1 MRPRRSS
8 HKRVLIPLFI
18 SVALAICSPS
28 ISQGQEV
35 FDAKQHYV
43 KHEFMIPMRDGVKLY
58 TQVYTPKGQSEK
70 YPILLTRTPYGVGSY
85 GPENFRPSLGPS
97 VEFAREGYIFAY
109 QDSRGKFESEGQ
121 FFHHPP
127 YIVNKKSPKDVDE
140 SSDCY
145 DTIDWLVKNVPNNN
159 GRAGL
164 WGISYGGYTTAQGMI
179 DAHPALKAASPQ
191 AAPGEQFIGDD
202 YHHYGAFRLMYAFSW
217 TSRSGRIR
225 SGPTEESPKPFDYG
239 TPDGYKFFL
248 DLGPI
253 SNVNKRYF
261 EDQVPTWTEFVSHPN
276 YDEYWKSKNVMKDM
290 RNIKFAVLNVIG
302 WFDDQDY
309 YGPWGIY
316 KSIEKFN
323 PNNRSTVVV
332 GPWSHGGWARSDGD
346 QLGNI
351 RFGSKTAV
359 YFRKNVQLPFFNY
372 YLKDKG
378 DWKSPEALV
387 FVTGSNE
394 WKSYDQW
401 PPKNSKER
409 ELYLHAN
416 GKLSFIPPR
425 ERSENA
431 YDSFVS
437 DPNKPVPFTAEVT
450 TRQGPLWIVEDQR
463 FVASRPDVLVYQTD
477 VLTEE
482 VTIAGPIIANLYVS
496 TTGTDADWI
505 VKLIDVYPGDA
516 PDNKPNPC
524 HVRMGDF
531 QMMLA
536 GEVFRSKYRNSFT
549 TPEPMTP
556 NEVTRIQFDLLDK
569 HHTFLRGHRIMVQ
582 IQSTWF
588 PLIDR
593 NPQQFVNIFQAKD
606 SDYRKATHKVFRS
619 AQRPTSVQLHVVQ

>member
-1 MRPRRSS
+1 MQETRRNRLRLLALLYVSC
-8 HKRVLIPLFI
+8 
-18 SVALAICSPS
+18 ALAIASS
-28 ISQGQEV
+28 SVTQAQGA
-35 FDAKQHYV
+35 FDLKQQYV
-43 KHEFMIPMRDGVKLY
+43 KQEYMIPMRDGIKLY
-58 TQVYTPKGQSEK
+58 TQVYSPKDQTQK
-70 YPILLTRTPYGVGSY
+70 YPILMTRTPYGIGNY
-85 GPENFRPSLGPS
+85 GLDEFRSPLGPS
-97 VEFAREGYIFAY
+97 AEFAKEGYIFVY
-109 QDSRGKFESEGQ
+109 QDSRGKFKSEGQ

-127 YIVNKKSPKDVDE
+127 YIPNKKSPKDVDE

-145 DTIDWLVKNVPNNN
+145 DTFDWLLKNHPNHN

-191 AAPGEQFIGDD
+191 AAPGDQFIGDD

-225 SGPTEESPKPFDYG
+225 TGPTEEPPKPFEYG

-248 DLGPI
+248 ELGPI
-253 SNVNKRYF
+253 SNVNKKHF
-261 EDQVPTWTEFVSHPN
+261 KDQVPTWTEFVNHSN
-276 YDEYWKSKNVMKDM
+276 YDEYWQGKNVMKDM
-290 RNIKFAVLNVIG
+290 RNVTFPVLNVIG

-316 KSIEKFN
+316 KSIEKLN
-323 PNNRSTVVV
+323 PENKSTVVA
-332 GPWSHGGWARSDGD
+332 GPWSHGGWGRSDGD

-351 RFGSKTAV
+351 RFGSKTAE
-359 YFRKNVQLPFFNY
+359 YFRNNVQLPFFNY

-378 DWKSPEALV
+378 DWKSPEAHMFL
-387 FVTGSNE
+387 TGSNE

-401 PPKNSKER
+401 PPKGSKQR
-409 ELYLHAN
+409 NLYLHPN
-416 GKLSFIPPR
+416 GKLSFSPPGQT
-425 ERSENA
+425 SENA

-437 DPNKPVPFTAEVT
+437 DLSKPVPFTAEIT

-463 FVASRPDVLVYQTD
+463 FVAGRPDVLVYQSD
-477 VLTEE
+477 VLTED
-482 VTIAGPIIANLYVS
+482 VTIGGPIIASLFVS

-516 PDNKPNPC
+516 PDNQPNPSNI
-524 HVRMGDF
+524 RMGDF

-536 GEVFRSKYRNSFT
+536 GEVFRSKYRKSFSK
-549 TPEPMTP
+549 PEPVVP
-556 NEVTRIQFDLLDK
+556 NEVTKIEFDLLDK
-569 HHTFLRGHRIMVQ
+569 HHTFLKRHRIMIQ

-593 NPQQFVNIFQAKD
+593 NPQKFVNIFQAKE
-606 SDYRKATHKVFRS
+606 SDYQKATHKVYRS
-619 AQRPTSVQLHVVQ
+619 AQYPTSVKLNVLQ